1 MRVKYGVSQLKSKQ
15 FVHVFSEEI
24 RRIKRT
30 LKAAMTFTAS
40 WRTVRA
46 LVDQPRKNHKDKQ
59 FKCAVFHSK
68 GSVSWKILEMMFQV
82 FNKLMPVYSQIHF

>member
-1 MRVKYGVSQLKSKQ
+1 MGNSSILIGSVSANATFQLTVTGSSSVYVVMLMRVKYGVSQLKSKQ

-40 WRTVRA
+40 
-46 LVDQPRKNHKDKQ
+46 
-59 FKCAVFHSK
+59 
-68 GSVSWKILEMMFQV
+68 
-82 FNKLMPVYSQIHF
+82 